1 MKAYTSGWNKNKAK
15 TFRIREVYKI
25 TFDACMQVYG
35 NNRNELFQTLLKLGK
50 DIDVEKITA
59 LPTYQSFEFLEKILN
74 ELCNTNMPMNQ
85 FRHSLDESNIQS
97 VINYYNKQLNRLESV
112 PVAFKLY
119 PEYIEFIQEYAE
131 KRIGEPIELAVANFI
146 SKLNEF
152 EYGLIETV
160 VRNLIDQKLKESFNL
175 DFPFNTHTIYLKLP
189 EEEFYKLESDLSKIP
204 VDSIKKHSPKHPS
217 IVLNKSAFDENKDM
231 LLNKKNLNKLDI
243 DTAKGYH
250 KIGFISEE
258 ELNNFL
264 D

>member
-1 MKAYTSGWNKNKAK
+1 M
-15 TFRIREVYKI
+15 
-25 TFDACMQVYG
+25 
-35 NNRNELFQTLLKLGK
+35 
-50 DIDVEKITA
+50 
-59 LPTYQSFEFLEKILN
+59 
-74 ELCNTNMPMNQ
+74 
-85 FRHSLDESNIQS
+85 
-97 VINYYNKQLNRLESV
+97 
-112 PVAFKLY
+112 
-119 PEYIEFIQEYAE
+119 
-131 KRIGEPIELAVANFI
+131 
-146 SKLNEF
+146 
-152 EYGLIETV
+152 
-160 VRNLIDQKLKESFNL
+160 
-175 DFPFNTHTIYLKLP
+175 YLKLP